1 MNTPPIPLRYIPFSD
16 REAPEDWRVEAGDKL
31 TGDCYIAIFCGPD
44 AEYRANEYAAF
55 KNGKHPVVKPL
66 VAQVDPRTVERVTVQ
81 IQNGQEVTLAMKN
94 LVWKYDDK
102 RKTICGRPKP
112 AVEVLPKEGQ
122 S

>member
-1 MNTPPIPLRYIPFSD
+1 MNEPVPLKYFPFAD
-16 REAPEDWRVEAGDKL
+16 RQSPEDWRVEAGDKI

-55 KNGKHPVVKPL
+55 KNGKHPAAKPISQPADL
-66 VAQVDPRTVERVTVQ
+66 RAIERVTVQ
-81 IQNGQEVTLAMKN
+81 IQNGQEVTLALKN

-112 AVEVLPKEGQ
+112 AVEVLPSKG
-122 S
+122 